1 MHSIS
6 HLAIF
11 HVLHVFLLFGLL
23 VYLLYKQKHNRLG
36 PYKATINSPN

>member
-11 HVLHVFLLFGLL
+11 HVLHIFAVWSLGLL
-23 VYLLYKQKHNRLG
+23 IIQ
-36 PYKATINSPN
+36 TET